1 MTQPGTD
8 AVPAKTAV
16 IIAGA
21 AVLVVETLAARLV
34 APYVG
39 LTLESYTA
47 AIGVALLGIAVG
59 AALGGAAADRV
70 GPARV
75 LAGALAVGGALV
87 LLVRPLVLLI
97 GPPLPP
103 GPSSAILLVGISTL
117 PAVTV
122 LAMVAPAAVKH
133 RLSNLDESGRV
144 VGQFSA
150 LGTLGALGG
159 TFLTGY
165 VLVATLPTWAVLAAA
180 GAACLVL
187 AAVAAR
193 AARVCARDVGRGAT
207 VAVIAAATL
216 FIVPSSCDVET
227 AYYCAS
233 VETDPDRS
241 SGRVLRLDDLRH
253 SYVDV
258 ADPTHLEF
266 SYVKRFAAVV
276 DATFPADQQ
285 LETVHIGGG
294 GFTMPRWLAATRPGS
309 HSTVLELDP
318 AVVQLVRERLA
329 VNDIPSLR
337 VITGDAR
344 TSLRTLPDD
353 SADVVVG
360 DAFGSLSVPW
370 HLATRQFL
378 ADVHRVL
385 RPDGV
390 VVLNV
395 IDNSPNRFL
404 AAEARTLALVFET
417 TGLLAPHEQLTAG
430 GGGNF
435 VLVGTDAELSESRI
449 RSAAASRDEPTEV
462 VTGARYAGIAARGPE
477 LADDFAPV
485 DQLLTPYRYRSS
497 DGRFSLTWG
506 SISR

>member
-1 MTQPGTD
+1 M
-8 AVPAKTAV
+8 VV
-16 IIAGA
+16 AGA

-47 AIGVALLGIAVG
+47 AIGVALLGIAAG
-59 AALGGAAADRV
+59 AAMGGSAADRI

-75 LAGALAVGGALV
+75 LAGALAGGGALV
-87 LLVRPLVLLI
+87 LLVRPLVLLL

-103 GPSSAILLVGISTL
+103 RPSSAVLLVGVSTL

-133 RLSNLDESGRV
+133 RLQDLGESGRI
-144 VGQFSA
+144 VGQLSG

-165 VLVATLPTWAVLAAA
+165 VLVARLPTQAVLAVA
-180 GAACLVL
+180 GGSCLLL
-187 AAVAAR
+187 AAAAAR
-193 AARVCARDVGRGAT
+193 PARVPSRHIGWGVASAVVAT
-207 VAVIAAATL
+207 TVL
-216 FIVPSSCDVET
+216 FVVPSSCDAET

-233 VETDPDRS
+233 VETDPERS
-241 SGRVLRLDDLRH
+241 SGRILRLDNLRH

-276 DATFPADQQ
+276 DATFPAGQR
-285 LETVHIGGG
+285 LSALHLGGG

-309 HSTVLELDP
+309 RSTVLELDP
-318 AVVQLVRERLA
+318 GVVRLGRDRLE
-329 VNDIPSLR
+329 VSGIPDLR

-344 TSLRTLPDD
+344 TSLRALPDD
-353 SADVVVG
+353 SADLVVG

-370 HLATRQFL
+370 HLATREFL
-378 ADVHRVL
+378 SDVRRVL
-385 RPDGV
+385 RPGGV

-395 IDNSPNRFL
+395 IDHAPNRFL
-404 AAEARTLALVFET
+404 AAEARTFALVFAT
-417 TGLLAPHEQLTAG
+417 TGLLATPDQLTAD

-435 VLVGTDAELSESRI
+435 VLVGTDMTLRASQIRLATARRSEP
-449 RSAAASRDEPTEV
+449 AQL
-462 VTGARYAGIAARGPE
+462 VTGAAYDDIAARGPV
-477 LADDFAPV
+477 LTDDFAPV
-485 DQLLTPYRYRSS
+485 DQLLTPYRR
-497 DGRFSLTWG
+497 R
-506 SISR
+506 